1 MVFSKLIVNYKQLL
15 MTLFK
20 EKSQY
25 KDHIKMILNKMK
37 TINKW
42 QYDFLVEVF
51 LLFISIKGRLNFFQL
66 GRYGNFSEQHYRNQ
80 FNKPFDFLSFNK
92 ELIKDHGSKHLT
104 IAFDPSYIAKSGRST
119 PGLGYFWSG
128 VASKAKWGLEI
139 SGIAAIDIENHT
151 AFHLE
156 AVQTPN
162 DLKSESLLDH
172 YAHTLIQRKSSLIQI
187 SRYVVADAYFSKYG
201 FVCTLSDHGFEVVSR
216 LRDDADL
223 RYKYTQEQSTG
234 RGRPRKYDGK
244 VDFNKLKQEHVNLI
258 EESKENKI
266 YQTVVY
272 SKSLKTDINLV
283 IVYTHKKGRSSHKL
297 YFCTDLELDPKL
309 LLKYYQTR
317 FQIEF
322 TFRDAKQHTGMNHC
336 QARSTDKLH
345 FHWNTSLTAINLAK
359 ITHWLSI
366 PKSQREAFSIEQI
379 KTIYHNELLL
389 KRFFDVFGIKPNLT
403 KNKQKIKQLLYYGAR
418 AA

>member
-1 MVFSKLIVNYKQLL
+1 MA
-15 MTLFK
+15 LFK

-25 KDHIKMILNKMK
+25 KDHIKTVLNKMK

-51 LLFISIKGRLNFFQL
+51 VLFISIKDRLNFLQL

-80 FNKPFDFLSFNK
+80 FNKRFDFLTFNK
-92 ELIKDHGSKHLT
+92 HLIAQHAGKHLT
-104 IAFDPSYIAKSGRST
+104 IAFNPSYVSKSGKST

-139 SGIAAIDIENHT
+139 AGIAAIDIENHT

-172 YAHTLIQRKSSLIQI
+172 YTNTLIQRKSLLLEI
-187 SRYVVADAYFSKYG
+187 SKYVIADAYFSKYG
-201 FVCTLSDHGFEVVSR
+201 FVSTLSDNGFEVVSR

-234 RGRPRKYDGK
+234 RGRPKKYDGK
-244 VDFNKLKQEHVNLI
+244 VDFKNLKREHIRLI
-258 EESKENKI
+258 EENSENKI
-266 YQTVVY
+266 YQAIVY

-283 IVYTHKKGRSSHKL
+283 IVYTKKKGKESHKL

-336 QARSTDKLH
+336 QARSTNKLH

-359 ITHWLSI
+359 ITHWLQI
-366 PKSQREAFSIEQI
+366 PKSEREAFSIEQV
-379 KTIYHNELLL
+379 KTIYHNELLI

-403 KNKQKIKQLLYYGAR
+403 KNKEKIKQLLYYGAR